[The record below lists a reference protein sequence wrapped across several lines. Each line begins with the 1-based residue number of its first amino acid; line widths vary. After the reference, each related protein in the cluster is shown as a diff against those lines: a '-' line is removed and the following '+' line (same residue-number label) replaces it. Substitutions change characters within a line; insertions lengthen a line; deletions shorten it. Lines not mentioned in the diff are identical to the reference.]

1 MLRIAIPAWL
11 IILIAYIVLYAVPVD
26 TRKALW
32 HELVRWFNVFFV
44 VASIMLV
51 LGFVQFSL

>member
-11 IILIAYIVLYAVPVD
+11 LVLIAYIVLYATPLDV
-26 TRKALW
+26 RNELW
-32 HELVRWFNVFFV
+32 REFARWLKVIFV
-44 VASIMLV
+44 VASILLV